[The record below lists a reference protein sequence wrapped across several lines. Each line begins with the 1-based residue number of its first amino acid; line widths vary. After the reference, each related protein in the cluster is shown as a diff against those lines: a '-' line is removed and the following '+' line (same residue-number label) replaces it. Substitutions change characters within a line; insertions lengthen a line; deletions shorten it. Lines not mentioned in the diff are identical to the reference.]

1 MPKQHINPDTL
12 MKLPSYSQV
21 VVTSGGRTVYI
32 AGQGAFD
39 TGMQLVG
46 ANDYY
51 AQTVK
56 ALQNLAAALEA
67 AGARVTGMWSADDV
81 RKESGPGSAGAVR
94 TRPERRDSV
103 ARPFR
108 RTLRRWSACNR
119 WPIRKCW
126 SRYRQSRWWID
137 RDEDGT
143 LPVRQRINHDD
154 TRCGAVTMA
163 PPVTARG

>member
-39 TGMQLVG
+39 AGMQLVG

-67 AGARVTGMWSADDV
+67 AGARVTDVVSSTMYVKDLGPEALEQFGRALNDALGGTPFPPNASTLVGVQSLAYPQMLVEISAV
-81 RKESGPGSAGAVR
+81 AVV
-94 TRPERRDSV
+94 D
-103 ARPFR
+103 
-108 RTLRRWSACNR
+108 
-119 WPIRKCW
+119 
-126 SRYRQSRWWID
+126 
-137 RDEDGT
+137 
-143 LPVRQRINHDD
+143 
-154 TRCGAVTMA
+154 
-163 PPVTARG
+163 

>member
-21 VVTSGGRTVYI
+21 VVTSGGHTVYI

-67 AGARVTGMWSADDV
+67 AGARVTDVVSSTMYVKNLGPEALEQFGRALNDALGGTPFPPNASTLVGVQSLAYPEMLVEISAV
-81 RKESGPGSAGAVR
+81 AVV
-94 TRPERRDSV
+94 D
-103 ARPFR
+103 
-108 RTLRRWSACNR
+108 
-119 WPIRKCW
+119 
-126 SRYRQSRWWID
+126 
-137 RDEDGT
+137 
-143 LPVRQRINHDD
+143 
-154 TRCGAVTMA
+154 
-163 PPVTARG
+163 